1 MIALVYNNVKKRFAG
16 GGIMAG
22 KIIAINVRLSQ
33 EAAEGL
39 KALSDIN
46 GVTVSDYVRA
56 LVAADLEKNKE
67 FLDDYQR
74 KLQELRG
81 KMKKG

>member
-1 MIALVYNNVKKRFAG
+1 
-16 GGIMAG
+16 MAG

-46 GVTVSDYVRA
+46 GVTVSDYVRG

>member
-1 MIALVYNNVKKRFAG
+1 
-16 GGIMAG
+16 MAG

>member
-1 MIALVYNNVKKRFAG
+1 
-16 GGIMAG
+16 MAG

-33 EAAEGL
+33 TAADGL

-46 GVTVSDYVRA
+46 GVTVSDYVRG
-56 LVAADLEKNKE
+56 LVAADLENNKE
-67 FLDDYQR
+67 FLEDYQR
-74 KLQELRG
+74 KLQELRV

>member
-1 MIALVYNNVKKRFAG
+1 
-16 GGIMAG
+16 MAG

-56 LVAADLEKNKE
+56 LVAADLENNKE
-67 FLDDYQR
+67 FLEDYQR

>member
-1 MIALVYNNVKKRFAG
+1 
-16 GGIMAG
+16 MAG

-33 EAAEGL
+33 ETAEGL

-56 LVAADLEKNKE
+56 LVAADLENNKE
-67 FLDDYQR
+67 FLEDYQR
-74 KLQELRG
+74 KLQELRV